1 MKGADYFSIC
11 PFWKVLILG
20 ILWTK
25 KVASFSRI
33 LKEPNNVTKKLIQF
47 AKITTLIG
55 GSTVTKELCYVHLVA
70 SKNLKSK
77 YFLNT
82 CNGFIVYKLNIL
94 I

>member
-11 PFWKVLILG
+11 PFWKVQILEFYG
-20 ILWTK
+20 LR
-25 KVASFSRI
+25 KVLFSRI

-47 AKITTLIG
+47 PKITTLIG

-77 YFLNT
+77 HFLNS
-82 CNGFIVYKLNIL
+82 CNGFIAYKLNIL